1 MNGVE
6 LQNINRYG
14 MVVYTKSN
22 YYKEWNGK
30 DFNSNS
36 LLLRVYD
43 YVIKNTN
50 NENKTGWIYL
60 TTE

>member
-36 LLLRVYD
+36 
-43 YVIKNTN
+43 
-50 NENKTGWIYL
+50 
-60 TTE
+60 

>member
-1 MNGVE
+1 ME
-6 LQNINRYG
+6 MYS
-14 MVVYTKSN
+14 KSN

-30 DFNSNS
+30 DYNNTLPSG
-36 LLLRVYD
+36 VY
-43 YVIKNTN
+43 YYIVKKTN